1 MSAAAKYTV
10 TLSPK
15 QSAYVDSLIA
25 TGAYKAAEDV
35 ILEGLTVLQD
45 RDASLDDWLRAEVLS
60 AYDAIENGTD
70 PGHSAEDVGAMLKD
84 LYEAHK
90 KTTAA

>member
-35 ILEGLTVLQD
+35 ILEGLTILQD
-45 RDASLDDWLRAEVLS
+45 RDAALDDWLGADVLPICAAMDADPSLGRTPDQVADRLRAHHEQRS
-60 AYDAIENGTD
+60 
-70 PGHSAEDVGAMLKD
+70 K
-84 LYEAHK
+84 
-90 KTTAA
+90 AAL